1 MSMVAAE
8 DRHVR
13 ERVEQ
18 AIALEN
24 HGDEGEPGSIDESSV
39 NCSNTQK
46 DAAMVAIYLHH
57 LITERI
63 DWRSID
69 HAVRSDRLEHFWDA
83 VSQSA
88 PNSFNSTGNSYTSNI
103 ELDRTGIR
111 TLSAL

>member
-1 MSMVAAE
+1 MFE
-8 DRHVR
+8 R
-13 ERVEQ
+13 ESSRLLHWKTTEMK
-18 AIALEN
+18 
-24 HGDEGEPGSIDESSV
+24 GSQDQYLDESSV